1 MKIDLHLHSPAS
13 ENNGDAIKWENTFT
27 TIKTLHSN
35 GIKLAAFSD
44 HNTFDYEFYKEVRK
58 LGKTGGMVFLPAIE
72 ANVVRK
78 NGVIANLIYVFREDL
93 TDAQLKKISSIA
105 RKELPKRGISIE
117 SANALFSEFETLRIP
132 HIGKSDHFK
141 YDDLLD
147 LKYDA
152 FEVTNMKHPNYVSIL
167 KKGLISSTVSFSD
180 THVWTNYPQQGFLI
194 TEMNLE
200 KPCFDE
206 LKEFLELHRVY
217 SKERA

>member
-1 MKIDLHLHSPAS
+1 MGAFGTTERRFGRYNSLFWVSTSK
-13 ENNGDAIKWENTFT
+13 KW
-27 TIKTLHSN
+27 
-35 GIKLAAFSD
+35 AV
-44 HNTFDYEFYKEVRK
+44 KESH
-58 LGKTGGMVFLPAIE
+58 
-72 ANVVRK
+72 
-78 NGVIANLIYVFREDL
+78 FRI
-93 TDAQLKKISSIA
+93 TDTQLKKISSIA

-117 SANALFSEFETLRIP
+117 SANALFEDFETLRIP

-141 YDDLLD
+141 YEDLLD

-167 KKGLISSTVSFSD
+167 KKGLVSSTVSFSD

-194 TEMNLE
+194 TEINLE